1 MFTHIHTQ
9 WLWLARPLWSGAGA
23 KSKPTSGTVGDLC
36 LVLELW
42 RSPDLASKYTAA
54 SRNSTLSSRE
64 ARHGKCRRNKKDGEA
79 VEIYVLIHIC
89 GRELFLNAF
98 NTLTVKKVPGK
109 KCFKS
114 ESEREKLQCNSL
126 FPNKT
131 RIICCNVMISCTTR
145 CLENVTLYKLPCAFC

>member
-64 ARHGKCRRNKKDGEA
+64 ARHGKFRRNKKDGGKKEA

-109 KCFKS
+109 NVSNLKVKEKNCSVTVCFQTI
-114 ESEREKLQCNSL
+114 RG
-126 FPNKT
+126 
-131 RIICCNVMISCTTR
+131 
-145 CLENVTLYKLPCAFC
+145 LYVAM